1 MEGRS
6 NIKHMTFVN
15 KTYEQLQKLVS
26 PRYKQVIPKGTDVVC
41 GVIFDEEEVVLSSAV
56 RKALKKVNLNLNDE
70 AKKLAIGYN
79 FTFESIQLLHEYNF
93 DVVSLRDFPW
103 TDERYKAIKGSNR

>member
-1 MEGRS
+1 M
-6 NIKHMTFVN
+6 N

-26 PRYKQVIPKGTDVVC
+26 PRYKHIIPKGTGVVN
-41 GVIFDEEEVVLSSAV
+41 GFIFEDDEVVLSSV
-56 RKALKKVNLNLNDE
+56 VNKALKKVNLNLNDE
-70 AKKLAIGYN
+70 FKKLAIGYN
-79 FTFESIQLLHEYNF
+79 FTFESIQLLHEYKF